1 MTELN
6 DREQMRE
13 RMRELGRASGRA
25 RRRRRA
31 RDVGIVAWDVLN
43 ADPEPVIRPVYESGN
58 AVAIVD
64 MIRFAQEAKS
74 MELKARE
81 RDLNERERQMSQ
93 REREA
98 DDWGASAR
106 GGGST
111 ASASHSSIRR

>member
-64 MIRFAQEAKS
+64 MIRFAP
-74 MELKARE
+74 RVC
-81 RDLNERERQMSQ
+81 SQ
-93 REREA
+93 
-98 DDWGASAR
+98 WMPMVLPPR
-106 GGGST
+106 GDSP
-111 ASASHSSIRR
+111 R